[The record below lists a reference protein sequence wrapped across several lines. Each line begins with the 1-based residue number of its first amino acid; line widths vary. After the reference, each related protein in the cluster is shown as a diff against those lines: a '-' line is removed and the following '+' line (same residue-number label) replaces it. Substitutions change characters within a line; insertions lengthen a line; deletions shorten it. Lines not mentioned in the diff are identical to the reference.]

1 MEKATETWHIWVD
14 TGGTFTDCLARNPE
28 GRLRRAKVL
37 SSGRLRAVVVRG
49 IDGDSVRLSISAKVP
64 DGFLDGA
71 RLVVPETS
79 ALVGTVKSHHAAN
92 GTCHLMEQAKGSL
105 KMGDLVELDF
115 DEEAPVLA
123 ARVVTLTP
131 FSKKLPPC
139 VFHLATT
146 KSTNALLERKGD
158 RTAFLVTKGFKDLLR
173 IGDQKRPHLFD
184 QLIQKKLPLHDI
196 VMEIDE
202 RLDAR
207 GHVLRAPV
215 VSELKPMAER
225 LIEQGIRTVA
235 IAFLHASKNP
245 QHEDMVAEYLRSSGI
260 TYVSCSSELAPF
272 VKVLP
277 RAETAVVNA
286 YLTPLMQRYLDQV
299 EEALGDGPFRIMT
312 SAGGF
317 VSRQDYTAK
326 DSLLSG
332 PAGGLVGAATVSGQC
347 GEKKTIAFDM
357 GGTSTDVA
365 RFDGKYDYQF
375 EQHISGVRLL
385 SPSLKIE
392 TVAAGGGSIC
402 SFNHGVFEVGP
413 ESAGAS
419 PGPAAYGAGGPLTI
433 TDVNLLLGRI
443 DPDLFGI
450 PADVQASAHAAM
462 EVLKCVDPDR
472 RRQLNLESML
482 QGFLEIANERMADA
496 IRGISVREG
505 YDPAEY
511 ALTAFGGAGG
521 QHACRIAEMLGVD
534 RVLFPAEAGLLSA
547 YGLSHAR
554 MERFV
559 EQQVLEVW
567 DDFQTSFE
575 NVVSELEEQARQALL
590 KEGLDPDSVS
600 ISRCIVQVRLLG
612 QETAES
618 VDWNPDLDLIQ
629 AFLERYE
636 EVYGY
641 LPENKPIE
649 IVSIRVVS
657 TTRLPDVESEVF
669 ASSRP
674 AEPRKTIRTF
684 IDGTWQS
691 IPVFSRDVLVPGDD
705 IQGPALVQDRFS
717 TLSIDH
723 HWKASVGSGGTLRV
737 DRVVGKQKDPAADT
751 SSCAGDMELE
761 LFTHRFFQLVE
772 EMGLMLE
779 RTAISTNVKE
789 RLDFSCA
796 LLDAEGELIANAPH
810 IPVHLGA
817 IGLCVRR
824 VAADFEL
831 RPGDMI
837 VTNHPGYGGS
847 HLPDVTVISPVF
859 DRKNVL
865 IGFVANRAHH
875 AELGGI
881 RPGSMPPN
889 AGHLGE
895 EGVVIPPT
903 YLYREG
909 RPCFEELESIL
920 IQSEY
925 PSRSPGDNMADLQA
939 QAAANRKGGNALQ
952 FLVDTY
958 GFQTVQ
964 GYMRAVKEHASKL
977 LSERLAMFEPGV
989 YQAEES
995 LDDGALL
1002 KVKVTLSEMG
1012 AAFDFTGTS
1021 STHPGNLNAT
1031 PAIVHSVVLYVL
1043 RLLLTDSIPLNEG
1056 LLQHVRITLPCCMLN
1071 PVFDMEP
1078 DRCPAVVGGNVET
1091 SQRLVDLLLKAL
1103 KVMACSQG
1111 TMNNLIFGND
1121 KVSYYE
1127 TVCGGAGASAQ
1138 GAGADAVHTHMTNTA
1153 ITDPEIL
1160 ENRYPVRLHQF
1171 QIRTGSGGDGKYK
1184 GGDGIVRTLEFLEPL
1199 ALSLLTQH
1207 RTSGPY
1213 GMNGG
1218 LAGKTGR
1225 QRLVRQ
1231 EGGEVELAPVC
1242 GTEVSPGD
1250 RLILETPGGGGYGS
1264 PCDSK
1269 VASNAP

>member
-1 MEKATETWHIWVD
+1 MEKATGTWHIWAD
-14 TGGTFTDCLARNPE
+14 TGGTFTDCLARNPA

-37 SSGRLRAVVVRG
+37 SSGRLRALVLQVA
-49 IDGDSVRLSISAKVP
+49 DGRSLRLAVAAEIP

-71 RLVVPETS
+71 KLVIPETGHT
-79 ALVGTVKSHHAAN
+79 VGTVKSHLAVN
-92 GTCHLMEQAKGSL
+92 GMCHLTDDAEGSL
-105 KMGDLVELDF
+105 KTGDLVELDF
-115 DEEAPVLA
+115 DEEAPILA

-131 FSKKLPPC
+131 FNQKLPPC

-158 RTAFLVTKGFKDLLR
+158 RTAFLVTKGFKDLLL

-184 QLIQKKLPLHDI
+184 QLIQKNPPLHEL
-196 VMEIDE
+196 VFEVDE
-202 RLDAR
+202 RLDSGGNVMKSPA
-207 GHVLRAPV
+207 
-215 VSELKPMAER
+215 VSELQSMADQ
-225 LIEQGIRTVA
+225 LIQRGIKTVA
-235 IAFLHASKNP
+235 IAFLHAFKNP
-245 QHEDMVAEYLRSSGI
+245 RHETMVAELLRSCGI
-260 TYVSCSSELAPF
+260 AYVSCSSDLAPF
-272 VKVLP
+272 VKLLP

-286 YLTPLMQRYLDQV
+286 YLTPLMQTYLDQV
-299 EEALGDGPFRIMT
+299 EQALGEGLFRIMT

-317 VSRQDYTAK
+317 VSRRDYTAK

-332 PAGGLVGAATVSGQC
+332 PAGGLVGAATVAKQC
-347 GEKKTIAFDM
+347 GELKTIAFDM

-365 RFDGKYDYQF
+365 RSDGKYDYQF
-375 EQHISGVRLL
+375 EQRIGGVRLL

-402 SFNHGVFEVGP
+402 HFHHGAFEVGP

-433 TDVNLLLGRI
+433 TDVNLLLGRM
-443 DPDLFGI
+443 DPDMFGI
-450 PADVQASAHAAM
+450 PADVQASSYAAL
-462 EVLKCVDPDR
+462 EVLKSVDADR
-472 RRQLNLESML
+472 RRQFNLESML

-505 YDPAEY
+505 YDPSEY

-521 QHACRIAEMLGVD
+521 QHACRIAEILGVN
-534 RVLFPAEAGLLSA
+534 RILFPAEAGLLSA

-559 EQQVLEVW
+559 EQQILEIW
-567 DDFQTSFE
+567 DVFRVPFE
-575 NVVSELEEQARQALL
+575 EVVEKLEEQAIQALL
-590 KEGLDPDSVS
+590 MEGLDSAAVL
-600 ISRCIVQVRLLG
+600 IARRIVQLRLLG
-612 QETAES
+612 QETSET
-618 VDWNPDLDLIQ
+618 VDWEPGLDLIQ
-629 AFLERYE
+629 AFHERYE

-641 LPENKPIE
+641 LPENKPVE
-649 IVSIRVVS
+649 IVSIRVVAS
-657 TTRLPDVESEVF
+657 TWYEGVDREVF
-669 ASSRP
+669 TSSHS
-674 AEPRKTIRTF
+674 AESRKTLRSCIH
-684 IDGTWQS
+684 GEWQT
-691 IPVFSRDVLVPGDD
+691 IPVFNRDMLVPGDE

-717 TLSIDH
+717 TLCIDAQ
-723 HWKASVGSGGTLRV
+723 WKAMVGSGGTLRV
-737 DRVVGKQKDPAADT
+737 DRVSGKPGKGAANT
-751 SSCAGDMELE
+751 PSLAGDVELE

-824 VAADFEL
+824 VAADFVL
-831 RPGDMI
+831 KPGDMI

-859 DRKNVL
+859 DRKNQL

-889 AGHLGE
+889 ASHLGE

-909 RPCFEELESIL
+909 KPCFEELELIL
-920 IQSEY
+920 MRSEY
-925 PSRSPGDNMADLQA
+925 PSRSPGDNIADLQA
-939 QAAANRKGGNALQ
+939 QAAANRKGGNTLQ
-952 FLVDTY
+952 DLVDAY
-958 GFQTVQ
+958 DLQTVQ
-964 GYMRAVKEHASKL
+964 RHMQAVKAHASKL
-977 LSERLAMFEPGV
+977 LSERLALFEPGI
-989 YQAEES
+989 YHAEEC
-995 LDDGALL
+995 LDDGAVL
-1002 KVKVTLSEMG
+1002 KVKITLSEVG
-1012 AAFDFTGTS
+1012 ASFDFTGTS
-1021 STHPGNLNAT
+1021 NNHPGNLNAT

-1056 LLQHVRITLPCCMLN
+1056 LLEHVEIKLPVCMLN
-1071 PVFDMEP
+1071 PVFDPEP

-1103 KVMACSQG
+1103 NVMACSQG
-1111 TMNNLIFGND
+1111 TMNNFIFGND

-1127 TVCGGAGASAQ
+1127 TVCGGAGA
-1138 GAGADAVHTHMTNTA
+1138 GARGPGASAVHTHMTNTA

-1160 ENRYPVRLHQF
+1160 ENRYPIRLHQF
-1171 QIRTGSGGDGKYK
+1171 EIRKNSGGKGMHK
-1184 GGDGIVRTLEFLEPL
+1184 GGDGVVRMLEFLEPL
-1199 ALSLLTQH
+1199 SISLLTQH
-1207 RTSGPY
+1207 RLNGPF
-1213 GMNGG
+1213 GIEGG

-1225 QRLVRQ
+1225 QRLVHPDG
-1231 EGGEVELAPVC
+1231 EEVELASIC
-1242 GTEVSPGD
+1242 GLEVLPGD

-1264 PCDSK
+1264 PCH
-1269 VASNAP
+1269 

>member
-1 MEKATETWHIWVD
+1 MEKVTEAWHIWVD

-28 GRLRRAKVL
+28 GRLRRVKVL
-37 SSGRLRAVVVRG
+37 SSGRLRAVVIQVC
-49 IDGDSVRLSISAKVP
+49 DHDSVRLSISAEIP
-64 DGFLDGA
+64 DGFPDGA
-71 RLVVPETS
+71 NLVVPETN
-79 ALVGTVKSHHAAN
+79 ALIGTIKSYHAAS
-92 GTCHLMEQAKGSL
+92 GTCHLKEPAEGSL
-105 KMGDLVELDF
+105 KMGELVELDF
-115 DEEAPVLA
+115 AEEAPVLA

-131 FSKKLPPC
+131 LTQKLPPC

-158 RTAFLVTKGFKDLLR
+158 RTAFLVTKGFRDLLR

-184 QLIQKKLPLHDI
+184 QLIQKKRPLHDI
-196 VMEIDE
+196 AFEIDE

-207 GHVLRAPV
+207 GNVLKSPL
-215 VSELKPMAER
+215 VSGLKPLVDH
-225 LIEQGIRTVA
+225 LIEQGIQTVA
-235 IAFLHASKNP
+235 IAFLHAFKNP
-245 QHEDMVAEYLRSSGI
+245 QHEIMVAEYLRSSGI

-272 VKVLP
+272 VKLLP

-299 EEALGDGPFRIMT
+299 EQALGDGPFRIMT

-375 EQHISGVRLL
+375 EQRISGVRLL
-385 SPSLKIE
+385 SPSLRIE

-402 SFNHGVFEVGP
+402 SFHHGVFEVGP

-433 TDVNLLLGRI
+433 TDVNLLLGRM

-547 YGLSHAR
+547 YGLAHAR
-554 MERFV
+554 MERFI

-567 DDFQTSFE
+567 DELQTSFE
-575 NVVSELEEQARQALL
+575 DVVRELEEQARQALL
-590 KEGLDPDSVS
+590 KEGLDPDWVS
-600 ISRCIVQVRLLG
+600 ISRRIVQLRLLG

-618 VDWNPDLDLIQ
+618 VDWNPDLDLIR

-641 LPENKPIE
+641 LPENKPVE

-657 TTRLPDVESEVF
+657 TTRALSVESEVF
-669 ASSRP
+669 ASSRL
-674 AEPRKTIRTF
+674 AEPRKSIRSF
-684 IDGTWQS
+684 INGTWQS

-717 TLSIDH
+717 TLSIDT
-723 HWKASVGSGGTLRV
+723 HWRASVGSAGTLRV
-737 DRVVGKQKDPAADT
+737 DRVVVKQKDRTADA

-909 RPCFEELESIL
+909 RPCFEELEIIL
-920 IQSEY
+920 IQAEY
-925 PSRSPGDNMADLQA
+925 PSRSPDDNMADLQA

-958 GFQTVQ
+958 GLQTVQ

-1002 KVKVTLSEMG
+1002 KVKIILSEMG

-1021 STHPGNLNAT
+1021 PTHPGNLNAT

-1056 LLQHVRITLPCCMLN
+1056 LLEHVRMTLPCCMLN

-1111 TMNNLIFGND
+1111 TMNNLIIGND

-1127 TVCGGAGASAQ
+1127 TVCGGAGASAR

-1171 QIRTGSGGDGKYK
+1171 EIRNGSGGDGKHK

-1213 GMNGG
+1213 GMDGG
-1218 LAGKTGR
+1218 LAGQTGR
-1225 QRLVRQ
+1225 QRLMRQ
-1231 EGGEVELAPVC
+1231 GGEEVELAPVC
-1242 GTEVSPGD
+1242 GTEVLPGD

-1269 VASNAP
+1269 VSSKAT

>member
-1 MEKATETWHIWVD
+1 MEKATEAWHIWVD
-14 TGGTFTDCLARNPE
+14 TGGTFTDCLARNPS
-28 GRLRRAKVL
+28 GRFHRAKVL
-37 SSGRLRAVVVRG
+37 SSGRLRAIVLQV
-49 IDGDSVRLSISAKVP
+49 IDHKTFRLSVSAEVP
-64 DGFLDGA
+64 DGFLDGTQ
-71 RLVVPETS
+71 LILSETN
-79 ALVGTVKSHHAAN
+79 APVGKVKSYLADS
-92 GTCHLMEQAKGSL
+92 GLCHLTEEAKSSM
-105 KMGDLVELDF
+105 KIGDLVELDF
-115 DEEAPVLA
+115 DEEAPILA

-131 FSKKLPPC
+131 FAEKLPSS

-184 QLIQKKLPLHDI
+184 QLIRKNPPLHDL
-196 VMEIDE
+196 VLEVDE
-202 RLDAR
+202 RLDAQ
-207 GHVLRAPV
+207 GHVLKAPLD
-215 VSELKPMAER
+215 SELKSMVEK
-225 LIEQGIRTVA
+225 LVEQGIKTVA
-235 IAFLHASKNP
+235 IAFLHASKNS
-245 QHEDMVAEYLRSSGI
+245 QHETMVAELLRSGGI
-260 TYVSCSSELAPF
+260 PYVSCSSQLAPF
-272 VKVLP
+272 IKILP

-286 YLTPLMQRYLDQV
+286 YLTPLMQTYLDQV
-299 EEALGDGPFRIMT
+299 EQTLGEGPFRIMT

-317 VSRQDYTAK
+317 VSRRDYTAK

-332 PAGGLVGAATVSGQC
+332 PAGGLVGAATVAEQC
-347 GEKKTIAFDM
+347 GVSKTIAFDM

-375 EQHISGVRLL
+375 EQRISGVRLL

-402 SFNHGVFEVGP
+402 SFQHGVFEVGP

-419 PGPAAYGAGGPLTI
+419 PGPAAYGAGGPLTM
-433 TDVNLLLGRI
+433 TDVNLLLGRM
-443 DPDLFGI
+443 DPDMFGI
-450 PADVQASAHAAM
+450 PADVQASSRAAL
-462 EVLKCVDPDR
+462 EVLKCVDTDR

-482 QGFLEIANERMADA
+482 QGFLDIANERMADA

-521 QHACRIAEMLGVD
+521 QHACRIAEILGVD
-534 RVLFPAEAGLLSA
+534 RILFPAEAGLLSA

-554 MERFV
+554 MERFA

-567 DDFQTSFE
+567 DAFHMSFE
-575 NVVSELEEQARQALL
+575 EVVSTLEEQAKYALL
-590 KEGLDPDSVS
+590 REGLDPESVS
-600 ISRCIVQVRLLG
+600 IARRIVQLRLLG

-618 VDWNPDLDLIQ
+618 VDWEPELDLIQ
-629 AFLERYE
+629 VFHERYE

-641 LPENKPIE
+641 LPENKPVE

-657 TTRLPDVESEVF
+657 TMLSAGIEDETFP
-669 ASSRP
+669 SSRA
-674 AEPRKTIRTF
+674 AEPRKSIRSF
-684 IDGTWQS
+684 IQGEWQS
-691 IPVFSRDVLVPGDD
+691 VPVFGRDVLVPGDA

-717 TLSIDH
+717 TLCIDTN
-723 HWKASVGSGGTLRV
+723 WKASVGSAGTIRV
-737 DRVVGKQKDPAADT
+737 DRVSVKQHKGSVDV
-751 SSCAGDMELE
+751 SSSAGDMELE

-824 VAADFEL
+824 IAADFVL
-831 RPGDMI
+831 KPGDMI

-859 DRKNVL
+859 DRKHVL

-889 AGHLGE
+889 AEHLGE

-909 RPCFEELESIL
+909 RPCFEELEAVL
-920 IQSEY
+920 RRADY
-925 PSRSPGDNMADLQA
+925 PSRSPNDNVADLQA
-939 QAAANRKGGNALQ
+939 QAASNRKGGSALQ
-952 FLVDTY
+952 NLVDTY
-958 GFQTVQ
+958 GLQTVRRH
-964 GYMRAVKEHASKL
+964 MRAVKEHASKL
-977 LSERLAMFEPGV
+977 LSQRLALFEPGV
-989 YQAEES
+989 YHAEEL

-1002 KVKVTLSEMG
+1002 KVKITLSELG
-1012 AAFDFTGTS
+1012 ASFDFTGTS
-1021 STHPGNLNAT
+1021 HTHPGNLNAT
-1031 PAIVHSVVLYVL
+1031 PAIVRSVVLYVL

-1056 LLQHVRITLPCCMLN
+1056 LLAHVSMTLPISMLN
-1071 PVFDMEP
+1071 PIFDMEP

-1103 KVMACSQG
+1103 NVMACSQG
-1111 TMNNLIFGND
+1111 TMNNLIFGNN

-1127 TVCGGAGASAQ
+1127 TICGGAGACGQ

-1171 QIRTGSGGDGKYK
+1171 EIRKGSGGLGKHR
-1184 GGDGIVRTLEFLEPL
+1184 GGDGVVRTLEFLEPL
-1199 ALSLLTQH
+1199 SISLLTQH
-1207 RTSGPY
+1207 RKYGPF
-1213 GMNGG
+1213 GMDGG
-1218 LAGKTGR
+1218 QAGKTGR
-1225 QRLVRQ
+1225 QRLVHP
-1231 EGGEVELAPVC
+1231 GGEEVELASIC
-1242 GTEVSPGD
+1242 GMEVSPGD
-1250 RLILETPGGGGYGS
+1250 RLVLETPGGGGYGS
-1264 PCDSK
+1264 AYD
-1269 VASNAP
+1269 

>member
-1 MEKATETWHIWVD
+1 MEKATEAWHIWVD

-37 SSGRLRAVVVRG
+37 SSGRLRAVVVRV
-49 IDGDSVRLSISAKVP
+49 IDHNTLHLTVSAEIP

-71 RLVVPETS
+71 RLLVPETS
-79 ALVGTVKSHHAAN
+79 TMVGTIKSHCSAN
-92 GTCHLMEQAKGSL
+92 GTCHLKKQTGVSL
-105 KMGDLVELDF
+105 KAGDLVELDF
-115 DEEAPVLA
+115 EEEAPVLA

-131 FSKKLPPC
+131 FANKLPPC

-184 QLIQKKLPLHDI
+184 QLIFKNLPLHDI
-196 VMEIDE
+196 VWEIDE
-202 RLDAR
+202 RLDTQ
-207 GHVLRAPV
+207 GNVLRAPV
-215 VSELKPMAER
+215 VSELKPVVEH
-225 LIEQGIRTVA
+225 LIEQGIKTVA
-235 IAFLHASKNP
+235 IAFLHAFKNP
-245 QHEDMVAEYLRSSGI
+245 EHEMMVAEFLRSSGI
-260 TYVSCSSELAPF
+260 VYVSCSSELAPF

-299 EEALGDGPFRIMT
+299 EQALGDGPFRIMT

-332 PAGGLVGAATVSGQC
+332 PAGGLVGAATVAGQC

-375 EQHISGVRLL
+375 EQCIGGVRLL

-402 SFNHGVFEVGP
+402 SFHHGIFEVGP

-433 TDVNLLLGRI
+433 TDVNLLLGRM

-450 PADVQASAHAAM
+450 PADMQASAQAAM
-462 EVLKCVDPDR
+462 EVLKRVDPDR
-472 RRQLNLESML
+472 RRQLNLENML

-554 MERFV
+554 MEHIV
-559 EQQVLEVW
+559 EQQVLKVW

-575 NVVSELEEQARQALL
+575 DAVSALEEQAGQALL
-590 KEGLDPDSVS
+590 KEGLDSGSVS
-600 ISRCIVQVRLLG
+600 IARRIVQLRLVG

-618 VDWNPDLDLIQ
+618 VDWNQDLDLIR
-629 AFLERYE
+629 AFHERYE

-641 LPENKPIE
+641 LPENKPVE

-657 TTRLPDVESEVF
+657 TTRPSGVESEVF
-669 ASSRP
+669 VSSRQ
-674 AEPRKTIRTF
+674 AEPRKTIRSF
-684 IDGTWQS
+684 VNGTWQT
-691 IPVFSRDVLVPGDD
+691 IPVFSREVLVPGNE

-717 TLSIDH
+717 TLSIDS
-723 HWKASVGSGGTLRV
+723 HWKASVGSAGTLRV
-737 DRVVGKQKDPAADT
+737 DRVLEKQKDRTADA

-824 VAADFEL
+824 IAVDFEL

-865 IGFVANRAHH
+865 TGFVANRAHH
-875 AELGGI
+875 AEIGGI
-881 RPGSMPPN
+881 RPGSMPPD

-909 RPCFEELESIL
+909 RPCFEELECIL
-920 IQSEY
+920 IQAEY

-952 FLVDTY
+952 NLVDTY
-958 GFQTVQ
+958 GLKTVQ
-964 GYMRAVKEHASKL
+964 GYMRSVKEHASKL
-977 LSERLAMFEPGV
+977 LSKRLAMFEPGV
-989 YQAEES
+989 YHAEES
-995 LDDGALL
+995 LDDGTLL
-1002 KVKVTLSEMG
+1002 KVKVNLSEMG

-1021 STHPGNLNAT
+1021 PTHPGNLNAT

-1056 LLQHVRITLPCCMLN
+1056 LLEHVRITLPFCMLN

-1103 KVMACSQG
+1103 NVMACSQG

-1121 KVSYYE
+1121 RISYYE

-1171 QIRTGSGGDGKYK
+1171 EIRHGSGGDGKHK

-1207 RTSGPY
+1207 RKSGPY

-1218 LAGKTGR
+1218 MAGQTGR

-1231 EGGEVELAPVC
+1231 AGDEVELASIC
-1242 GTEVSPGD
+1242 GMEVLPGD
-1250 RLILETPGGGGYGS
+1250 RLILETPGGGGYGN

-1269 VASNAP
+1269 VATKAP